1 MASRPLIIASLLGA
15 SVGVPYVASH
25 ATQGLT
31 APTAPAATAAPNAA
45 ATPTTASLIPQISAP
60 SAPATSPALLT
71 TPPASA
77 AQPAAFSPQVTAAQP
92 VAGYPLA
99 PAQIRLLPPVTTA
112 PAATTYAPAAIATL
126 PSGQFSSAS
135 QVLRFDVTKDW
146 VCRNWPRKSTGP
158 TDVGLF
164 AIRVPLVMGTQ
175 MSSLVGALTYYFNSQ
190 DQVEHISFRGR
201 TGDAT
206 PLVQYLMQ
214 TYRFQPVISP
224 TGEKIFQVSS
234 DAGLLSELRLRPES
248 VLDSNLPQQSIAVE
262 LELARPGSQRVL
274 PPHGPALQIPQVD
287 TSATAATSPATQST
301 PTPPASPTNAAAP
314 AAASADTPS
323 SGGYWEQVHYATQ
336 DEQSPLFNKRWPQ

>member
-1 MASRPLIIASLLGA
+1 M
-15 SVGVPYVASH
+15 ASH

-31 APTAPAATAAPNAA
+31 SPTAPNATAAPNAA
-45 ATPTTASLIPQISAP
+45 VAPATASLIPQINAP
-60 SAPATSPALLT
+60 PAPVASPPLLPTSPA
-71 TPPASA
+71 SA
-77 AQPAAFSPQVTAAQP
+77 VQPAVSSSPVTTAQP

-112 PAATTYAPAAIATL
+112 PAATTTYAQVPNATL
-126 PSGQFSSAS
+126 PSGQFTSAS

-190 DQVEHISFRGR
+190 DQVEHISFRGC

-234 DAGLLSELRLRPES
+234 DAGLQSELRLRPES
-248 VLDSNLPQQSIAVE
+248 VLDSTLPQQSIVVE

-287 TSATAATSPATQST
+287 TSATAATSPATQSAQT
-301 PTPPASPTNAAAP
+301 PAVPANNSAPPAATP
-314 AAASADTPS
+314 AGTPS

-336 DEQSPLFNKRWPQ
+336 DEQSPLYNRRWPQ